1 MARFKKAFKYS
12 IICTAFLMFYLTFI
26 AQNSVR
32 NISDTRHNLEDGI
45 VSSKLNNK
53 VKKDARRLEKLSSK
67 NQELNSSSDISTKK
81 KKYIFD
87 MESSDRINRLLDII
101 YEKEKHIEPTLRS
114 LDLLVF
120 EDLIQNKHDSLPSS
134 FKTFSRELDDYLEVV
149 EDKVQ
154 ITQKFVKFLSEQ
166 SDNHSFK
173 HRCLKF

>member
-101 YEKEKHIEPTLRS
+101 YEKAMPQVEG
-114 LDLLVF
+114 
-120 EDLIQNKHDSLPSS
+120 
-134 FKTFSRELDDYLEVV
+134 YLKYVL
-149 EDKVQ
+149 
-154 ITQKFVKFLSEQ
+154 F
-166 SDNHSFK
+166 
-173 HRCLKF
+173 